1 MKIKLA
7 CTFLAISAVLFTV
20 VAAIDSATIANTG
33 VAVDSLLNLIAA
45 VKGLNAGS
53 VAAGVVLAAAIN
65 LLISIMKFKAVA
77 AYLDTPAMKQVKP
90 YIALVIGI
98 AGGAGSTAITGQ
110 SLVAGMI
117 MGALVGFSSTGIH
130 ETIKSLTGKNV

>member
-7 CTFLAISAVLFTV
+7 CTFLAISAILFTV
-20 VAAIDSATIANTG
+20 IAAIDSTTIANTG
-33 VAVDSLLNLIAA
+33 ATVDNLLNLIAA

-65 LLISIMKFKAVA
+65 LLISIMKFKA
-77 AYLDTPAMKQVKP
+77 YLDTPAMKQIKP

-98 AGGAGSTAITGQ
+98 AGGAGSTVITGQ
-110 SLVAGMI
+110 SLIAGVI
-117 MGALVGFSSTGIH
+117 MGALVGFSSTGMH

>member
-7 CTFLAISAVLFTV
+7 CTFLAISAILFTV
-20 VAAIDSATIANTG
+20 IAAIDSATIANTG
-33 VAVDSLLNLIAA
+33 ATVDNLLNLIAA

-65 LLISIMKFKAVA
+65 LLISIMKFKA
-77 AYLDTPAMKQVKP
+77 YLDTPAMKQIKP

-98 AGGAGSTAITGQ
+98 AGGAGSTVITGQ
-110 SLVAGMI
+110 SLIAGVI
-117 MGALVGFSSTGIH
+117 MGALVGFSSTGMH